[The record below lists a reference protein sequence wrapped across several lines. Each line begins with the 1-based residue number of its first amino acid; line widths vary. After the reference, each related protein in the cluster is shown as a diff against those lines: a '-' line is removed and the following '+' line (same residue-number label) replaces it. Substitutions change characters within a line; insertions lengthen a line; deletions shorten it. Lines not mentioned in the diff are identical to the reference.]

1 MFGSEFSLELWRPGW
16 LVGLLLLGVLWWFYR
31 YSLSDFSCGQ
41 RRLSLAVRSAVVV
54 LLVLAAAGLTARTV
68 TRQRMTVVAVDHS
81 LSVDESAAEKV
92 QELAEQLRR
101 AAASNQRL
109 AFLRFAAAP
118 EPVDDSE
125 DAVDRWAEQPL
136 SDEQRSGTDLAAAIR
151 VAAAAIEP
159 EYVPDVVILSDGNPT
174 SGDAVAAAA
183 AAGVPVH
190 TISLPVRDEPEIQ
203 LSEVLL
209 PAQVREGEP
218 FHVEIVVRSNVA
230 GPATLDLYRD
240 DIRVQDGEA
249 GQSVTLKEGE
259 NRFRIRQTIEDARQT
274 EYTARVE
281 SSRDTLLDNNAASG
295 LVFAA
300 GRPSVLVCDSS
311 GDATDAFRWALE
323 EQDIRVEVRDP
334 EGLPRDLAELQ
345 KFDCLVLSNVPA
357 TAMSVRQMELIR
369 SYVQDLGGGLV
380 MTGGD
385 QAFGLGGY
393 YKTTLEEILPVRSN
407 FEKEREK
414 PSLAMVLVI
423 DKSGSMG
430 GQKIELAKDAAK
442 AAVELLGPRDAVGVI
457 AFDGSSNW
465 VSPLQN
471 GSSQGAILDRI
482 SSIQASGGT
491 SIYPALADA
500 HDALLAASAKLK
512 HVILLTDG
520 HSSPGDFEGLATDM
534 SAARMTISTVAVGQ
548 EADDQLL
555 EQLAEIG
562 RGRYYHCDDPASV
575 PQVFA
580 KETVEAS
587 KSAINELPFLP
598 QLVRPTAVLGGLE
611 LEAAPLLLGYV
622 VTRPKPTSEFILASE
637 AGDPLLVWWR
647 YGLGM
652 TVAFTSDIGP
662 RWSAEWLSWPEFGT
676 FWAQTIRHAMRKSD
690 AAGAFVEVVREEDQ
704 ARIVLDSVDP
714 VDNFVNDAPTTLTLI
729 RPGQV
734 AERMEMQPTAPGRY
748 EAKFPADAR
757 GAYLM
762 EISQDR
768 GGEMMR
774 QNRGLVVGYPTE
786 LRLQSVDRDLLRQ
799 IAEISGGRLEPT
811 PAELTA
817 ADGRSARRRV
827 ALWPWL
833 LIVALL
839 LFVLDVALRR
849 IDFARLPRVRT
860 EKSSPVV
867 PDPVPSG

>member
-1 MFGSEFSLELWRPGW
+1 MMFDSGFSLELWRPYW
-16 LVGLLLLGVLWWFYR
+16 LAGLLLLGVLWWFYR
-31 YSLSDFSCGQ
+31 YSLSDFSRRQ
-41 RRLSLAVRSAVVV
+41 RRISLAVRSAVVV
-54 LLVLAAAGLTARTV
+54 LLILAAAGLTARTA
-68 TRQRMTVVAVDHS
+68 TRQRMTVVAIDHS
-81 LSVDESAAEKV
+81 LSIDDS
-92 QELAEQLRR
+92 AEQKIGELVDQLR
-101 AAASNQRL
+101 AAAPDDQRF
-109 AFLRFAAAP
+109 AFLRFAADPSPLADSI
-118 EPVDDSE
+118 DD
-125 DAVDRWAEQPL
+125 WAEQPQTD
-136 SDEQRSGTDLAAAIR
+136 SQRTGSDLASAIR

-174 SGDAVAAAA
+174 TGDAVAAAVA
-183 AAGVPVH
+183 SGIPVH
-190 TISLPVRDEPEIQ
+190 TIPLPVRDEPEVQ
-203 LSEVLL
+203 VSEVLL

-218 FHVEIVVRSNVA
+218 FHVEIVVRSNFA

-240 DIRVQDGEA
+240 DIRVQEGET
-249 GQSVTLKEGE
+249 GQQVTLKEGE
-259 NRFRIRQTIEDARQT
+259 NRFRVRQTIQDARQT
-274 EYTARVE
+274 EYTARVGCD
-281 SSRDTLLDNNAASG
+281 RDTLLDNNTASG

-323 EQDIRVEVRDP
+323 EQDIRVEVRSP
-334 EGLPRDLAELQ
+334 EGLPRELAELQ
-345 KFDCLVLSNVPA
+345 KFDCLVLSNIPA
-357 TAMSVRQMELIR
+357 TAMTIRQMELIR

-442 AAVELLGPRDAVGVI
+442 AAVELLGPRDTVGVI

-465 VSPLQN
+465 VSQLQS
-471 GSSQGAILDRI
+471 GSAKGFIIDRI
-482 SSIQASGGT
+482 SSIEASGGT

-520 HSSPGDFEGLATDM
+520 HSSPGDFEGLAADM

-562 RGRYYHCDDPASV
+562 RGRFYHCDDPASV

-598 QLVRPTAVLGGLE
+598 QVVRPTAVLAGLD
-611 LEAAPLLLGYV
+611 LETSPLLLGYV

-690 AAGAFVEVVREEDQ
+690 SAGAFVEVVREEDT
-704 ARIVLDSVDP
+704 ARVVLDAVDP
-714 VDNFVNDAPTTLTLI
+714 VGNFVNDAPTALTLI
-729 RPGQV
+729 RPGQ
-734 AERMEMQPTAPGRY
+734 AAQRIEMQPTAPGRY
-748 EAKFPADAR
+748 EATFASDAR

-762 EISQDR
+762 EISQTR
-768 GGEMMR
+768 GGEVTR
-774 QNRGLVVGYPTE
+774 QNRGLVVGYPSE
-786 LRLQSVDRDLLRQ
+786 LRLRPVDHDLLRR
-799 IAEISGGRLEPT
+799 IAESSGGRFEPT

-817 ADGRSARRRV
+817 EDDRSARRRV
-827 ALWPWL
+827 ALWPYL
-833 LIVALL
+833 LIAGLL
-839 LFVLDVALRR
+839 LFVVDVALRR
-849 IDFARLPRVRT
+849 IDFAR
-860 EKSSPVV
+860 V
-867 PDPVPSG
+867 PFRRLVLNP